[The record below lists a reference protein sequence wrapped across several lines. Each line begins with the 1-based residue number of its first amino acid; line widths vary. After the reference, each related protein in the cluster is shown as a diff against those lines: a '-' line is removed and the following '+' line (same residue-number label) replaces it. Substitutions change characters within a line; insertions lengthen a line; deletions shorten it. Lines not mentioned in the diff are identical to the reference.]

1 MAAAQLSSPAG
12 GVAALLRYAPDDV
25 LHRTTV
31 VIWVRELK
39 AAGKYLER
47 MLVLGDGEGEREGE
61 REGGGEGDGVGPKLG
76 ELRTYS
82 YSGGT
87 LQGHEHLSTE
97 ARQAVWVCFVPTATR
112 ADKTARVIGFA
123 KLVACEPT
131 GWTTWA
137 EAARHAGSG
146 VSHAEAAQRDR
157 AHSIKTGDQLY
168 LWRLDASSVTRCTP
182 FRVQRA
188 FSAQP
193 GPIPLHLSAKQLVDE
208 LPDALL
214 DEMVLTVVPYALTA
228 KRARAQAD
236 PAPASPLGLRPSQQ
250 SEEGEEESEEER
262 EGEREEEREGEREEE
277 REGVGECDGDGE
289 GTTPPPKKKT
299 SGQRGRQITSELY
312 TPVQR
317 RHIWEKLF
325 RAQQNWN
332 KTHPRNEWRPVPRM
346 RWKQWVLR
354 TAKSKFL

>member
-1 MAAAQLSSPAG
+1 MSG
-12 GVAALLRYAPDDV
+12 GIAALWRYAPDDV
-25 LHRTTV
+25 LRRTTV

-47 MLVLGDGEGEREGE
+47 MLVLGDGEGAQ
-61 REGGGEGDGVGPKLG
+61 GGGVVSGVGPKLG

-112 ADKTARVIGFA
+112 ADKGNRVIGFA

-146 VSHAEAAQRDR
+146 VSHAEAAQRDSV
-157 AHSIKTGDQLY
+157 HTIKTGDQLY

-188 FSAQP
+188 FSATP

-250 SEEGEEESEEER
+250 SEEGEEESEEEG
-262 EGEREEEREGEREEE
+262 EEEREEEG
-277 REGVGECDGDGE
+277 EGVGEGVGEGDGDGDGDGE
-289 GTTPPPKKKT
+289 RTTPPPKKRKKR
-299 SGQRGRQITSELY
+299 QGRQITSKLY

-317 RHIWEKLF
+317 KPIWVKLF

-346 RWKQWVLR
+346 RWNQWVLR

>member
-1 MAAAQLSSPAG
+1 MSG
-12 GVAALLRYAPDDV
+12 IAALWRYAPDDV
-25 LHRTTV
+25 LRRTTV

-39 AAGKYLER
+39 AAGNYLER
-47 MLVLGDGEGEREGE
+47 MLVLGDGEGDGEGH
-61 REGGGEGDGVGPKLG
+61 GEGDGVVSGVGPKLG

-97 ARQAVWVCFVPTATR
+97 ARQAVWVCFVPTATA
-112 ADKTARVIGFA
+112 ADKGKTARVIGFA

-146 VSHAEAAQRDR
+146 VSHAEAAQRDSEHR
-157 AHSIKTGDQLY
+157 IKTGDQLY

-182 FRVQRA
+182 LRVQRA

-228 KRARAQAD
+228 KRARAQAS

-250 SEEGEEESEEER
+250 SEQSEEGEEEESEEE
-262 EGEREEEREGEREEE
+262 GKEEREEEE
-277 REGVGECDGDGE
+277 REGVSEGDGDGDGE

-332 KTHPRNEWRPVPRM
+332 NTHPRNEWRPVPRM

-354 TAKSKFL
+354 TAKSTVT